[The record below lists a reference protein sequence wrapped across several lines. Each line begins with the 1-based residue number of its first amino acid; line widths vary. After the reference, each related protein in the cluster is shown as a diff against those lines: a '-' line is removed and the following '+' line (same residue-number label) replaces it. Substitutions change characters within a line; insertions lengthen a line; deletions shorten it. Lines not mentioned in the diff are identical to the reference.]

1 MNAFEQ
7 KITTVYGNKG
17 KRWIAELPNLV
28 TSIVKNWGLTDLKV
42 VDNLSYNYILS
53 GFQKGKPIILK
64 VGINK
69 DELAREVAALQA
81 FAGFGA
87 IEVLH
92 VIDNAILLEHAIS
105 GASLKNYS
113 TTDNRAYIKICCDVM
128 KRLHQAPMHAMYMNQ
143 FPHMHDWL
151 TIIDKD
157 WEIPKHYLIKAREL
171 KKQLLTTEITP
182 ILLHGDLH
190 WENILLN
197 GNDWVVI
204 DPKGV
209 IGNPINEVWAFIM
222 DVEKDTQYVAQ
233 AFNYELKFVLYWYF
247 VHLIMSACWNLE
259 DNLSPDL
266 HLELAKKT
274 YAMI

>member
-1 MNAFEQ
+1 MNLFEQ

-17 KRWIAELPNLV
+17 KQWIAELPNLV
-28 TSIVKNWGLTDLKV
+28 TLIAKNWGLTDLKV

-53 GFQKGKPIILK
+53 GFQKSKSIILK

-69 DELAREVAALQA
+69 DEIAREVAALKA

-92 VIDNAILLEHAIS
+92 EIDNAILLERAIS
-105 GASLKNYS
+105 GVSLKSYS
-113 TTDNRAYIKICCDVM
+113 TTDNRAYIKICCNVM
-128 KRLHQAPMHAMYMNQ
+128 KRLHKIPMHADYMNQ

-157 WEIPKHYLIKAREL
+157 WEIPKHYLTKAREL

-182 ILLHGDLH
+182 TLLHGDLH
-190 WENILLN
+190 WENILSN

-222 DVEKDTQYVAQ
+222 DVEKDAQCVAQ
-233 AFNYELKFVLYWYF
+233 AFNYDLKFVLSWYF
-247 VHLIMSACWNLE
+247 IHLIMSACWNLQ
-259 DNLSPDL
+259 DNLSPKL

-274 YAMI
+274 YSMI